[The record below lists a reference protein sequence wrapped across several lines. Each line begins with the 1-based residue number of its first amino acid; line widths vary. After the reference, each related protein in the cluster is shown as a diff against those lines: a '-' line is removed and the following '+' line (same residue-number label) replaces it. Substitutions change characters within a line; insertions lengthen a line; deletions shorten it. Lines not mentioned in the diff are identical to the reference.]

1 MSKIEEN
8 KNSQIQKVEFDEDKA
23 LASWKKTKEAPA
35 TLVLALKWY
44 ELYLNAYSCEDIW
57 RVNGQ
62 KFQLGMIVDAKI
74 RYEWDKRKETQLSN
88 LFNNI
93 ETKVIKVKNESI
105 SLLSDLLAAAHKIW
119 GDKVAKFLQD
129 GDMDALAGFD
139 PSSLKNYKEILAMLQ
154 ALTTSPKDG
163 GNKDI
168 RLEGKVNHVH
178 TVESPKIGSSTAKEL
193 LKFLEGDGEVID
205 G

>member
-1 MSKIEEN
+1 MSKTEETQ
-8 KNSQIQKVEFDEDKA
+8 NSQIQKIEFDEDKA

-74 RYEWDKRKETQLSN
+74 RYGWDKRKEAQLAN

-93 ETKVIKVKNESI
+93 ETKVIRVKNESI

-129 GDMDALAGFD
+129 GDIQALGGFD

-154 ALTTSPKDG
+154 ALTTSAKET
-163 GNKDI
+163 NKDI
-168 RLEGKVNHVH
+168 KLEGKVNHIH
-178 TVESPKIGSSTAKEL
+178 TVESPKIGSSTAKDL
-193 LKFLEGDGEVID
+193 LKFLESDGEVID